1 MITISGATKLTF
13 TLPTDIDTA
22 FTYFADLRRVIGFL
36 PRIQFVEAFG
46 DNFLRLC
53 YANRELNAYDVK
65 IYCDALTEIDYA
77 NYVIRISPQSGPK
90 PIKPQT
96 TFHAVATMGTYQSE
110 SYFFAEGARTR
121 LEYHIQLHA
130 ELPKPWALKMVP
142 DTFMNSIAGNISR
155 HRIHEIA
162 DGFIE
167 RSLADLP
174 EWIEKR
180 GVSDED

>member
-1 MITISGATKLTF
+1 MITISGAAKLTF

-22 FTYFADLRRVIGFL
+22 FTYFADLSRVIGFL
-36 PRIQFVEAFG
+36 PRIQFVEAFD

-53 YANRELNAYDVK
+53 YASRELNAYDVK
-65 IYCDALTEIDYA
+65 IYCDALTEVDYA
-77 NYVIRISPQSGPK
+77 NYAIRISPQAGAK
-90 PIKPQT
+90 PIKS
-96 TFHAVATMGTYQSE
+96 VATLHGATAMGTYQSE
-110 SYFFAEGARTR
+110 SYFFAAGAQTR

-174 EWIEKR
+174 EWIERR
-180 GVSDED
+180 GMSGQ

>member
-1 MITISGATKLTF
+1 MITISGAAKLTF

-22 FTYFADLRRVIGFL
+22 FAYFADLRRVIGFL
-36 PRIQFVEAFG
+36 PRIQFVEAFD

-53 YANRELNAYDVK
+53 YANRELNAYDIR
-65 IYCDALTEIDYA
+65 IYCDAVTHIDYA
-77 NYVIRISPQSGPK
+77 NYAIRIAPQEGPK
-90 PIKPQT
+90 PIKPKAGLQS
-96 TFHAVATMGTYQSE
+96 ASTMGVYQSV
-110 SYFFAEGARTR
+110 SYFFAEGEQTR
-121 LEYHIQLHA
+121 LEYHIELA
-130 ELPKPWALKMVP
+130 ADLPKPWALTMVP

-174 EWIEKR
+174 GWIEER

>member
-22 FTYFADLRRVIGFL
+22 FSYFADLRRVIRFL
-36 PRIQFVEAFG
+36 PRIQFIRDFDE
-46 DNFLRLC
+46 NFLRLC
-53 YANRELNAYDVK
+53 YVSHELNAYDIK
-65 IYCDALTEIDYA
+65 IFCDAATEIDYA
-77 NYVIRISPQSGPK
+77 NYAIRISPQPGPE
-90 PIKPQT
+90 PIKPKAT
-96 TFHAVATMGTYQSE
+96 LHGASTMGTYQSE
-110 SYFFAEGARTR
+110 SYFFVEGEQTR

-130 ELPKPWALKMVP
+130 ELPKPWSLKMVP
-142 DTFMNSIAGNISR
+142 DTFMNSIAGNISQ

-174 EWIEKR
+174 RWIE
-180 GVSDED
+180 SNM